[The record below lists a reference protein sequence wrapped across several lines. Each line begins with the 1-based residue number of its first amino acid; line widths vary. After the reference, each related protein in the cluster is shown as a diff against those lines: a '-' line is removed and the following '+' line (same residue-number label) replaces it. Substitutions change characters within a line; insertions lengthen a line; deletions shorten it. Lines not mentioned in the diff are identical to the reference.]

1 MYRIRKEIQPA
12 ARHEESFLLA
22 PMNILTVVYLA
33 VGLVL
38 LVGGAELLVK
48 GASKLAATMGI
59 SPLIIGLTVVAFGTS
74 APELAVSVNAS
85 LNGQADIALGNVVG
99 SNICNVLLILGTS
112 AVIAPL
118 VVAQQLV
125 RLDVPIMIGV
135 SALTL
140 FFGLDGR
147 INRSDGVVLFLGGL
161 VYTLFLLYQSR
172 QEKDEGIQAEYARY
186 GDRSLSLR
194 ETSSNVALFIGGIIM
209 LVTGSQLLV
218 NSAVAIAEFF
228 GASPLIIG
236 LTIIAFGTSL
246 PELATSVMASIRGE
260 RDIAVG
266 NIIGSNIFN
275 ILVVLGLSSAVS
287 TTGVGISKS
296 AMSFDLPVMLA
307 VAVMCLPI
315 CFTGNEVSRR
325 EGLLLLLYYLLYI
338 GYLVSHATNPDSL
351 WADSIGYVVIP
362 LTALMLGLLG
372 WRTWQTMKQRGKSLQ
387 DR

>member
-1 MYRIRKEIQPA
+1 
-12 ARHEESFLLA
+12 
-22 PMNILTVVYLA
+22 MNILTVVYLA

-85 LNGQADIALGNVVG
+85 LHGQADIALGNVVG
-99 SNICNVLLILGTS
+99 SNICNILLILGMS
-112 AVIAPL
+112 AVITPL

-161 VYTLFLLYQSR
+161 AYTIFLLYQSR
-172 QEKDEGIQAEYARY
+172 QEKDKGVQAEYARY
-186 GDRSLSLR
+186 GNRTLSLR
-194 ETSSNVALFIGGIIM
+194 ETSSNVAFFIGGTIM

-218 NSAVAIAEFF
+218 NSAVSIAEFF

-246 PELATSVMASIRGE
+246 PELATSVTASIRGE
-260 RDIAVG
+260 RDLAVG

-275 ILVVLGLSSAVS
+275 ILVVLGLSSVVS
-287 TTGVGISKS
+287 TTGVRISQS
-296 AMSFDLPVMLA
+296 ALSFDLPVMLA

-338 GYLVSHATNPDSL
+338 GYLISHATDPDSI

-372 WRTWQTMKQRGKSLQ
+372 WRTWKMLKQRSGQSLH